1 MRFLMQALSVSFV
14 QNGASFVNLVV
25 YDCLFEKLDGVL
37 LASILLLLGFQSD
50 SIGLTTQHA

>member
-1 MRFLMQALSVSFV
+1 MQALSVSFV
-14 QNGASFVNLVV
+14 QNGASFVNLVIF
-25 YDCLFEKLDGVL
+25 DCLFEKLDGVL